1 MAPEAFHCTS
11 SRIYPLQKAKLG
23 LFLWQYI
30 QLSFLGIC
38 SFTWL
43 SQDPFSQPRYYF
55 ARTTIESFASQPLK
69 IRAYSIPSDCSL
81 TGVQGSMW
89 CMNGTPMA
97 SDNRGLQR
105 TCNGKNMAHLMD
117 RRSPGRSRNSLVTDL
132 PQRSMMLFL
141 LFSIE
146 HTNPPK
152 RVITPS
158 GFFIANLTRF
168 PLLSFFSAIHPI

>member
-69 IRAYSIPSDCSL
+69 IRAYSIPSDCSS
-81 TGVQGSMW
+81 TGVQGSIW

-117 RRSPGRSRNSLVTDL
+117 RRSPGRSRNLIVTDV

-152 RVITPS
+152 RVITQA
-158 GFFIANLTRF
+158 GLFIANLTRF